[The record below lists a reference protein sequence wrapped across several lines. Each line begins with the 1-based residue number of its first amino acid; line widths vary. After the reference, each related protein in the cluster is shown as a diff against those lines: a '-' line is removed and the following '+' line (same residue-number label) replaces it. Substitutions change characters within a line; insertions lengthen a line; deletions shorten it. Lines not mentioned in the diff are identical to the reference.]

1 MCFCGG
7 QGGRGGHKVPTIS
20 GVSLFSMTCV
30 MCVARAN
37 GREGV
42 RREEINPPAEKKKKK
57 KNHTRTYFRI
67 EIQGEREGAGG
78 GREERRGDW
87 GGGVWKSEC
96 KKEWRERTGRLGAY
110 RFASSDKQTMSPPES
125 SSHRASSTNSISLLE
140 TITTRFGFYHQ
151 TSTFLPPSPSYYF
164 PIFHQFLQK
173 PSNTRHK
180 HVPIC
185 PIHPICSPTGPSDR
199 HSTWIRLSLCRWW
212 FLFQLACHPRWSR
225 SRRTR
230 FLRLP
235 R

>member
-87 GGGVWKSEC
+87 GGGCLEIGMQKGMEGTNGSAWGVSL
-96 KKEWRERTGRLGAY
+96 RFERQTDHVAPRV
-110 RFASSDKQTMSPPES
+110 FVSSGIINE
-125 SSHRASSTNSISLLE
+125 
-140 TITTRFGFYHQ
+140 
-151 TSTFLPPSPSYYF
+151 
-164 PIFHQFLQK
+164 
-173 PSNTRHK
+173 
-180 HVPIC
+180 
-185 PIHPICSPTGPSDR
+185 
-199 HSTWIRLSLCRWW
+199 
-212 FLFQLACHPRWSR
+212 
-225 SRRTR
+225 
-230 FLRLP
+230 
-235 R
+235 